1 MKGRLIALDHL
12 DGAEA
17 AALMVDGRL
26 EDLFLDSDAP
36 RPGAIYRGIADR
48 PVKGQGGMFLRTPD
62 GPAFLRQIKGLRPG
76 QPILVQV
83 TGYPEP
89 GKALPVTAKVLFKS
103 RYAIVTPDAP
113 GLNMSRSIRDDDRR
127 DALLAIAHE
136 EMGDSDMGLI
146 LRSSCA
152 EAADD
157 EIAED
162 IRAMQDL
169 AQAVTGDADGTG
181 PEKLTEGDG
190 PHALAWREWS
200 APAQVDTAAGSF
212 ADHGVLDQIDALC
225 LAARPP
231 ARRRLLLVSN
241 PPARWSRSTSTPAAT
256 PHRPRASRPT
266 SPRPRTCRASLRL
279 RGLGGQITLDLGTD
293 GQEGPPPVR
302 NHPARGVSRRYRRD
316 RPCRLDAAGPFRAT
330 AQTRPHS
337 PERGDPMS
345 CPICEKETDPRFR
358 PFCSKRC
365 ADVDLGKWLGGE
377 YAVPSRDPEDIER
390 ALDEVERQRAKPH

>member
-136 EMGDSDMGLI
+136 EMGDSEMGLI

-169 AQAVTGDADGTG
+169 AQAVTGDADGAG

-212 ADHGVLDQIDALC
+212 ADHGVLDQIDALRVADAPLGGGASMSVEPTRALVAVDVNTGGDTSPAAGLKAN
-225 LAARPP
+225 LAA
-231 ARRRLLLVSN
+231 ARDL
-241 PPARWSRSTSTPAAT
+241 
-256 PHRPRASRPT
+256 PRQ
-266 SPRPRTCRASLRL
+266 LRL
-279 RGLGGQITLDLGTD
+279 RGLGGQVVMDPAPMAKKDRRQFETTLRAAFRADIVETALVGWTPLGHFEL
-293 GQEGPPPVR
+293 QR
-302 NHPARGVSRRYRRD
+302 KRD
-316 RPCRLDAAGPFRAT
+316 RIPL
-330 AQTRPHS
+330 S
-337 PERGDPMS
+337 
-345 CPICEKETDPRFR
+345 
-358 PFCSKRC
+358 
-365 ADVDLGKWLGGE
+365 
-377 YAVPSRDPEDIER
+377 
-390 ALDEVERQRAKPH
+390 EVIR